1 MDRGGLDPVTWRL
14 GIRHMTA
21 YEYERPVTSSYNEAR
36 ITPIS
41 NDRQLVL
48 ESEVEVTPP
57 ASVYRYWDWWGTL
70 VHSFDLQEPHDRLV
84 ITGTSVVETSA
95 PPGTPPAPATWA
107 DLASPEVRDRYS
119 DVLAASRY
127 VPLTGGVAAAA
138 AAIDGSLDPLATCAA
153 VVGWV
158 RDRIRY
164 ERGATTVSTTAAD
177 ALEIGAGVCQDFTHV
192 ALGLLRSRGV
202 PARYVSGYLH
212 PSATAEPGQTLAGQ
226 SHAWIEAWVGDWM
239 PFDPTNGSAV
249 GERHVVV
256 GRARDYADL
265 PPLNGI
271 FHGGPA
277 TSLGVTVE
285 LTRLA

>member
-1 MDRGGLDPVTWRL
+1 MTWRI
-14 GIRHMTA
+14 GIRHTTG

-48 ESEVEVTPP
+48 ESEVEVQPS
-57 ASVYRYWDWWGTL
+57 AAVYRYWDWWGTL
-70 VHSFDLQEPHDRLV
+70 VHSFDLQDPHDELV
-84 ITGTSVVETSA
+84 ITGTSVVETSV
-95 PPGTPPAPATWA
+95 PPDPPAAPATWD
-107 DLASPEVRDRYS
+107 DLATPAVRDRHS
-119 DVLAASRY
+119 ELLTASRY
-127 VPLTGGVAAAA
+127 VPLTGGVAEAAA
-138 AAIDGSLDPLATCAA
+138 DVDRDLSPLETCAA
-153 VVGWV
+153 IVATV
-158 RDRIRY
+158 RERLRY
-164 ERGATTVSTTAAD
+164 ERGTTTVRTTAAD

-192 ALGLLRSRGV
+192 ALGLLRARGI

-212 PSATAEPGQTLAGQ
+212 PSSAAEPGQTSAGQ
-226 SHAWIEAWVGDWM
+226 SHAWVEAWVGDWM

-265 PPLNGI
+265 APLNGI

-277 TSLGVTVE
+277 KSLGVNVE

>member
-1 MDRGGLDPVTWRL
+1 MPWRI
-14 GIRHMTA
+14 GIRHVTG
-21 YEYERPVTSSYNEAR
+21 YEYERSVTSSYNEAR

-48 ESEVEVTPP
+48 ESEVEVSPG
-57 ASVYRYWDWWGTL
+57 ASIYRYWDWWGTL
-70 VHSFDLQEPHDRLV
+70 VHSFDLQEPHDALV

-95 PPGTPPAPATWA
+95 APDAPPAPATWEQ
-107 DLASPEVRDRYS
+107 LASGEVRDRYAE
-119 DVLAASRY
+119 VLSASRY
-127 VPLTGGVAAAA
+127 VPLVGGVVEAAAEL
-138 AAIDGSLDPLATCAA
+138 DGSLDPVETCTA
-153 VVGWV
+153 VVAWV
-158 RDRIRY
+158 RERLRY
-164 ERGATTVSTTAAD
+164 EKGTTSVSTTAAD
-177 ALEIGAGVCQDFTHV
+177 ALEIGSGVCQDFTHV
-192 ALGLLRSRGV
+192 ALGLLRARGI

-212 PSATAEPGQTLAGQ
+212 PSSTAEPGQTLAGQ

-239 PFDPTNGSAV
+239 PFDPTNGSPV

-277 TSLGVTVE
+277 KSLGVTVE

>member
-1 MDRGGLDPVTWRL
+1 MTWRI
-14 GIRHMTA
+14 GIRHVTG
-21 YEYERPVTSSYNEAR
+21 YEYARPVSSSYNEAR

-48 ESEVEVTPP
+48 ESEVEVTPNV
-57 ASVYRYWDWWGTL
+57 AVYRYWDWWGTL
-70 VHSFDLQEPHDRLV
+70 VHSFDLQDPHDELV

-95 PPGTPPAPATWA
+95 APDSPAAPATWE
-107 DLASPEVRDRYS
+107 DLASFEVRDRYAELLS
-119 DVLAASRY
+119 ASRY
-127 VPLTGGVAAAA
+127 VPLTGGVADAASELA
-138 AAIDGSLDPLATCAA
+138 GGLDPLGTCAA
-153 VVGWV
+153 VVAAV
-158 RDRIRY
+158 QDRLTY
-164 ERGATTVSTTAAD
+164 ERGTTTVSTTAAD
-177 ALEIGAGVCQDFTHV
+177 ALEIGSGVCQDFTHV
-192 ALGLLRSRGV
+192 ALGLLRSRGI

-212 PSATAEPGQTLAGQ
+212 PSSAAEIGQSSAGQ
-226 SHAWIEAWVGDWM
+226 SHAWVEAWIGDWM
-239 PFDPTNGSAV
+239 PFDPTNGSPV

-277 TSLGVTVE
+277 KSLGVSVE

>member
-1 MDRGGLDPVTWRL
+1 MTWRI
-14 GIRHMTA
+14 GIRHVTG
-21 YEYERPVTSSYNEAR
+21 YEYEKPVTSSYNEAR

-48 ESEVEVTPP
+48 ESEVDVTPP
-57 ASVYRYWDWWGTL
+57 ASIYRYWDWWGTL
-70 VHSFDLQEPHDRLV
+70 VHSFDLQEAHDELI
-84 ITGTSVVETSA
+84 ITGTSVVETSG
-95 PPGTPPAPATWA
+95 PPDPPPAPATWD
-107 DLASPEVRDRYS
+107 DLATFAVRDQYAE
-119 DVLAASRY
+119 LLCASRY
-127 VPLTGGVAAAA
+127 VPLSGGVADAAREL
-138 AAIDGSLDPLATCAA
+138 DRSLDPLETCAA
-153 VVGWV
+153 VVAWV
-158 RDRIRY
+158 RTRLRY

-192 ALGLLRSRGV
+192 ALGLLRALGV

-212 PSATAEPGQTLAGQ
+212 PSSKAEPGHAVAGQ

-239 PFDPTNGSAV
+239 PFDPTNGSPV

-277 TSLGVTVE
+277 KALGVSVE